1 MRNVMLDLE
10 TLATKQNAVVV
21 SIGAFAFDLDVQTVQ
36 AAVKGIPEFRQLGDV
51 YYAELEMNEQV
62 KLGRSISADTVQ
74 WWLKQTPDAQRAVTN
89 GDRADVATALQNFSK
104 FVLRQG
110 DCVIWGNGSD
120 FDNVILGSLYE
131 TFGLSKPW
139 SYGKNRCFRTMK
151 AACVGQK
158 PERMG
163 THHNAL
169 DDAIFQTM
177 WLCRMVNQTP
187 RILGYRNDGVM
198 PVA

>member
-1 MRNVMLDLE
+1 MKNIMLDLE
-10 TLATKQNAVVV
+10 TLATSQNAVVV
-21 SIGAFAFDLDVQTVQ
+21 SIGAFAFNLDVDMVK
-36 AAVKGIPEFRQLGDV
+36 AAVAGVPEFRQLGEV
-51 YYAELEMNEQV
+51 YYAELELESQV
-62 KLGRSISADTVQ
+62 QAGRVISPSTVQ
-74 WWLKQTPDAQRAVTN
+74 WWLQQTADAQRAVTN
-89 GDRADVATALQNFSK
+89 KDRADVSSALANFSR
-104 FVLRQG
+104 FVGRQG
-110 DCVIWGNGSD
+110 ECVVWGNGSD

-131 TFGLSKPW
+131 SFKLRKPW
-139 SYGKNRCFRTMK
+139 SYSKNRCFRTMK

-163 THHNAL
+163 IHHNGL
-169 DDAIFQTM
+169 DDAVFQAM